1 MLNETFSVIFKHLA
15 PIKIFITFQV
25 NRAFSFNKTP
35 TSNRLKRAVSSMI
48 SPLSSTNPNHR
59 MANSTPS
66 NDLQNLRLASC
77 TNLMSPVL
85 SSSSSSSFMSPMPP
99 PSAPPPSSFQTPK
112 RGMAP
117 LAMSPL
123 DHDSS
128 GFSIPKTP
136 SNMCVRRPSFK
147 MKVNTLL
154 GSGSK
159 K

>member
-1 MLNETFSVIFKHLA
+1 MLCS
-15 PIKIFITFQV
+15 FQV

-66 NDLQNLRLASC
+66 SDLQNLRLASC

-85 SSSSSSSFMSPMPP
+85 SASNSSSASSFMSPMPP
-99 PSAPPPSSFQTPK
+99 PSAPPPSSFHTPK

-136 SNMCVRRPSFK
+136 ASSSNNMCVRRPSFK
-147 MKVNTLL
+147 MKVNTQKSLH
-154 GSGSK
+154 
-159 K
+159 